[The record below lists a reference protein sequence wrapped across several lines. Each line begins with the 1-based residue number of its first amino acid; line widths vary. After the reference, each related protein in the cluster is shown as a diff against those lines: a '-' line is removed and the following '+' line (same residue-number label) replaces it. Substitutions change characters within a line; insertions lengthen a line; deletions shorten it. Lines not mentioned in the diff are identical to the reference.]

1 MMSLSDD
8 MQDLFDPVIQDI
20 TQLVG
25 QQVRDAKRNNAS
37 KIDVIPCQLA
47 KILETMLTFTSSA
60 LSWLGDLANR
70 HTYSRSLG
78 NGVDEMEESR

>member
-1 MMSLSDD
+1 MSFSDD
-8 MQDLFDPVIQDI
+8 MQDLFDQVIQDI
-20 TQLVG
+20 TQLVR

-37 KIDVIPCQLA
+37 NIDVIPCQLA

-60 LSWLGDLANR
+60 LSSLGDLANR
-70 HTYSRSLG
+70 HTYSRSLR